1 MDSSLSI
8 SGGGGISGLSGP
20 GVGFQQGYVK
30 GMCDTVGG
38 WQVQLVSNLV
48 DLPPDGEWTDKP
60 GTGQPE
66 TDVLRRQPIARLVWR
81 GR

>member
-1 MDSSLSI
+1 M
-8 SGGGGISGLSGP
+8 
-20 GVGFQQGYVK
+20 
-30 GMCDTVGG
+30 VGG

-66 TDVLRRQPIARLVWR
+66 TDVPRRQPIARLVWR
-81 GR
+81 GQIDDRHQHGSCVSGLPAGAGRALSPRPSCSL